1 MRNTIMDR
9 FAEKQAE
16 IDEHRAEACVLY
28 PALWSKVIREWN
40 MPDPGNRVWLTYS
53 ANYLFRTNN
62 IRWAIDPLRLH
73 WRIKDAPNVDVAN
86 DLCNLSFVLLTHD
99 HKDHLDVELLSAL
112 RHLPIT
118 WVIPEFILPQLMEQ
132 ERLPREKIVVPSPL
146 KPTDLHGIHILPF
159 DGLHWE
165 TTSAGGFK
173 GVPAMGYLI
182 ECNGKRWLFP
192 GDTRTYNVKQLP
204 KVNSVD
210 VVFAHLWLGR
220 SSALMDEPPLLDAFC
235 RFFLDLQ
242 PRRLIL
248 THLHEWGRD
257 ANDFWDESHV
267 ELVCSRFRSLAANVQ
282 VTHAQI
288 GDSIT
293 L

>member
-1 MRNTIMDR
+1 
-9 FAEKQAE
+9 
-16 IDEHRAEACVLY
+16 
-28 PALWSKVIREWN
+28 
-40 MPDPGNRVWLTYS
+40 
-53 ANYLFRTNN
+53 
-62 IRWAIDPLRLH
+62 
-73 WRIKDAPNVDVAN
+73 
-86 DLCNLSFVLLTHD
+86 LSFVLLTHD